1 MAKTGDRMSR
11 IKQGVGGVFLWGL
24 VLLGTLSLVWLDPA
38 VDAKDKEEAFR
49 SFFGIE
55 VQDLTLDVYSAAK
68 SKAADDPF
76 QASKIK
82 VVLGT
87 VVPVVSF
94 AFSAMLL
101 ALWAVVGSGSAVCRS
116 LNCLIGATLIAILV
130 VIRNG
135 RYDEIDQ
142 LSVCFA
148 WVAIWLGVVW
158 TLAWLQ
164 VGCRTAGMKSLAR
177 GQSRKAEKWANWSL
191 TVVSLV
197 VLWRVVAA
205 VFPGALLQLVRK
217 EFSEAPHLLLL
228 GLGTLFLYPPLVSWF
243 MIHLRRWIS
252 IPWLRVPALVAF
264 VVPALVAIPNVAEM
278 LGADLPGLDL
288 GDFIAIFTFH
298 GFLTFG
304 AVVIALGKPGDW
316 FLARKLRWLMLF
328 VITCVSFWAMIPGL
342 LLRLIG
348 CRFGEPRQQTGGEAA
363 EDDVPQRSWIA
374 GTASFAMLML
384 VLVSSVYAGLRG
396 TGVLRQHELA
406 LIGFNAETGQCSVGV
421 RAGNWSFSNVEA
433 ANHPHKFLVDRD
445 LEVLQQCSDLREL
458 VLNDNPYVTGS
469 FLSSLHDQTGL
480 ERLQIAGCPRLSFA
494 ELQHAKRF
502 RQLKMLNVTST
513 VELTEEPVAVND
525 LPATIGENDLSFL
538 RSCKQ
543 LTELRIVGYKL
554 SGKEVLKPLATLPE
568 VVWLTLYQVALADEQ
583 LEPVG
588 NLENLRGVFL
598 DGTSI
603 GDAGLAHFGGLQHLS
618 AVYLRNTRVSDA
630 GMMHLQ
636 SLKNLQV
643 LRLNGTSVGDDGLA
657 LLARNY
663 KLRELGLESTDI
675 TDRGLVHLEHLQK
688 LYSISLVDTEVTGA
702 GLTHLAGLKQLSS
715 IGFDGTQVSDADLI
729 HLRDL
734 KELDYLERLPYFD
747 DQFTPVGLCRLVMY
761 LPKYEKYFYAGMNDW
776 AGETATIRSPFDNE
790 TLTASRAAVYLK
802 ENVSPDELSA
812 DERQQMATLLLA
824 GEYGVK
830 LEYDS
835 DGRVGGVTFSGIPLS
850 PDLLQLLSWLPQL
863 SSVSMNY
870 SRVEESLVGPSDLSE
885 QDMPL
890 PEDGMPL
897 PEHLASSG
905 LPAFQQSDLASLARI
920 SGLENLQL
928 DGEFF
933 TDDVIEH
940 VIQLKG
946 LRSLELSTPRLTG
959 ATLAQLKQLPG
970 LQEIS
975 FSSCKELTDEGLL
988 AIAAIPG
995 IRSLSFFD
1003 CKKITSK
1010 GLAGILSLPELERL
1024 TLDEAAKNLDEQLL
1038 EKLTASH
1045 LKSVTLVGE
1054 LDDSICVRL
1063 AAIASLEE
1071 VTLSSTVVRGEQLG
1085 RLQGLEGLVILKLEG
1100 CTSLTTE
1107 GLRQLNQLTGLKRL
1121 HLNHTE
1127 VSDEKLLQLTDL
1139 AQLEFLD
1146 LRVNESLTDAGL
1158 AALAAM
1164 PRLQEL
1170 SLFYCPGIQGAGFVH
1185 VAKLSDLKVLNI
1197 GNNKIQDE
1205 GLERLSEN
1213 RSIQELKASLNQ
1225 NITDAGVIHL
1235 AKMKQLKKLELRFSN
1250 QVTPVLIEKLSVEL
1264 PACKITRSQR

>member
-38 VDAKDKEEAFR
+38 VDAKDKDEAFR
-49 SFFGIE
+49 SFFGRE
-55 VQDLTLDVYSAAK
+55 VQDLHLAVDLAAK
-68 SKAADDPF
+68 RKAADDPF

-82 VVLGT
+82 VVLGM

-101 ALWAVVGSGSAVCRS
+101 ALWAVVGSGSVVCRT

-177 GQSRKAEKWANWSL
+177 GQPRKAEKWANWSL

-243 MIHLRRWIS
+243 MIRLRRWIS

-264 VVPALVAIPNVAEM
+264 VVPALVAIPNFAEM
-278 LGADLPGLDL
+278 LGADLPGQDL
-288 GDFIAIFTFH
+288 EAFIVIFTFY
-298 GFLTFG
+298 GFLTVSG
-304 AVVIALGKPGDW
+304 VVISLGKPGDW
-316 FLARKLRWLMLF
+316 FLARKLRWLMLLMLTT
-328 VITCVSFWAMIPGL
+328 VNFWAMIPGL

-396 TGVLRQHELA
+396 TGVLHQHELA
-406 LIGFNAETGQCSVGV
+406 LIGFNAETGECLAGV
-421 RAGNWSFSNVEA
+421 AHYGEPPGYHHFFTDADFVVLRHCPN
-433 ANHPHKFLVDRD
+433 
-445 LEVLQQCSDLREL
+445 LEVLGLM
-458 VLNDNPYVTGS
+458 DNPYVAGS
-469 FLSSLHDQTGL
+469 FLESLQVQTQLRSLELIRCQGFVAANLDHARCFKQLKLINLYSDHGL
-480 ERLQIAGCPRLSFA
+480 EIAAEDLSFA
-494 ELQHAKRF
+494 RSLEKVEEIFLVGCHLTGNSVLEPLAELP
-502 RQLKMLNVTST
+502 QLKWLSLRASSVT
-513 VELTEEPVAVND
+513 
-525 LPATIGENDLSFL
+525 
-538 RSCKQ
+538 
-543 LTELRIVGYKL
+543 
-554 SGKEVLKPLATLPE
+554 
-568 VVWLTLYQVALADEQ
+568 DEQ
-583 LEPVG
+583 LVPLG
-588 NLENLRGVFL
+588 KGKFLPDLLLNLSETR
-598 DGTSI
+598 I
-603 GDAGLAHFGGLQHLS
+603 GDAGIAHLADLES
-618 AVYLRNTRVSDA
+618 LRFLLLGETQVSDQGLA
-630 GMMHLQ
+630 SLASHYELQ
-636 SLKNLQV
+636 T
-643 LRLNGTSVGDDGLA
+643 LRLD
-657 LLARNY
+657 
-663 KLRELGLESTDI
+663 STAI
-675 TDRGLVHLEHLQK
+675 TDRGLVHLKQLQE
-688 LYSISLVDTEVTGA
+688 LRSLSLNHTAVTSA
-702 GLTHLAGLKQLSS
+702 GLVHLGELKQLQTLNLENTKVTDAGLVHLKGLANLDS
-715 IGFDGTQVSDADLI
+715 IDLAGTQLTDTGLAHLKSLENLQSLRLPVFSDKFTPAGLSRLMVHLPGCEAASNSFYNQKRADRYPFLNSTRAAA
-729 HLRDL
+729 L
-734 KELDYLERLPYFD
+734 YLE
-747 DQFTPVGLCRLVMY
+747 
-761 LPKYEKYFYAGMNDW
+761 
-776 AGETATIRSPFDNE
+776 
-790 TLTASRAAVYLK
+790 
-802 ENVSPDELSA
+802 ENVPADELSA
-812 DERQQMATLLLA
+812 DDRSQMAKLLLDSA
-824 GEYGVK
+824 LGLK
-830 LEYDS
+830 LEHDEQ
-835 DGRVGGVTFSGIPLS
+835 GRAVGVTFSEVSLS
-850 PDLLQLLSWLPQL
+850 GGNLQWLSMLPQL
-863 SSVSMNY
+863 SSVSIY
-870 SRVEESLVGPSDLSE
+870 SRVEESLVGPSNLSE
-885 QDMPL
+885 QGMPL

-897 PEHLASSG
+897 PEHLASSE

-933 TDDVIEH
+933 TDDVIQH

-975 FSSCKELTDEGLL
+975 FPSCEELTDEGLL

-995 IRSLSFFD
+995 IRSVSLGD

-1010 GLAGILSLPELERL
+1010 GLAGILSLPQLEKL
-1024 TLDEAAKNLDEQLL
+1024 TLYKAAKGLDEQLL
-1038 EKLTASH
+1038 EKLSASR

-1054 LDDSICVRL
+1054 LDDSICARL

-1085 RLQGLEGLVILKLEG
+1085 RLQGLEELVILKLEG

-1127 VSDEKLLQLTDL
+1127 VSDEALLQLTDL

-1146 LRVNESLTDAGL
+1146 LRVNQSLTDVGL
-1158 AALAAM
+1158 GALAAM

-1170 SLFYCPGIQGAGFVH
+1170 SLFYCPGIQGAGLAH

-1197 GNNKIQDE
+1197 GNNEIQDV

-1213 RSIQELKASLNQ
+1213 RSIQEVNLSLNQ
-1225 NITDAGVIHL
+1225 NITDAGVVHL

-1264 PACKITRSQR
+1264 PACKIGVFQR

>member
-1 MAKTGDRMSR
+1 MAKTGNRMSR
-11 IKQGVGGVFLWGL
+11 IKQGVGGVFLLSL

-38 VDAKDKEEAFR
+38 VDAKHKDEAFR
-49 SFFGIE
+49 SLFGRE
-55 VQDLTLDVYSAAK
+55 VREPGLARPI
-68 SKAADDPF
+68 SKAAAARADDPF
-76 QASKIK
+76 RASQIK
-82 VVLGT
+82 VVLGM

-94 AFSAMLL
+94 ALSAMLL
-101 ALWAVVGSGSAVCRS
+101 ALWAVVGSGSAVCRT

-177 GQSRKAEKWANWSL
+177 GQSRKAEKWANWAL

-243 MIHLRRWIS
+243 MIRLRRWIS

-264 VVPALVAIPNVAEM
+264 VVPALVAIPNVAKM
-278 LGADLPGLDL
+278 LGADLAGRDL
-288 GDFIAIFTFH
+288 EEFIVISMFH
-298 GFLTFG
+298 GLLTFG
-304 AVVIALGKPGDW
+304 VVVIALGKPGDW

-348 CRFGEPRQQTGGEAA
+348 CRFGGPRQQTGDEVA
-363 EDDVPQRSWIA
+363 EDDVPQRSWVA
-374 GTASFAMLML
+374 GAASFAMLML

-406 LIGFNAETGQCSVGV
+406 LIGFNEESGQCL
-421 RAGNWSFSNVEA
+421 AGGAGYGEPPGHHQFFTDDDFVVLRHCPNLD
-433 ANHPHKFLVDRD
+433 FLG
-445 LEVLQQCSDLREL
+445 LM
-458 VLNDNPYVTGS
+458 DNPYVTGS
-469 FLSSLHDQTGL
+469 FLESLQAQTQLKSLELINCQGFVAANLDHARCFKQLKLINLYSDQGL
-480 ERLQIAGCPRLSFA
+480 EIAAEDLSFA
-494 ELQHAKRF
+494 
-502 RQLKMLNVTST
+502 
-513 VELTEEPVAVND
+513 
-525 LPATIGENDLSFL
+525 
-538 RSCKQ
+538 RS
-543 LTELRIVGYKL
+543 
-554 SGKEVLKPLATLPE
+554 
-568 VVWLTLYQVALADEQ
+568 
-583 LEPVG
+583 LEK
-588 NLENLRGVFL
+588 LENIFL
-598 DGTSI
+598 DGCQLTGNSVLDPLAELPQLKWLSLRASSVTDQQLI
-603 GDAGLAHFGGLQHLS
+603 PLGKVAVLSGLDLTESEVGDAGIAHLADLESLRVLVLSETQLSDQGLAALASH
-618 AVYLRNTRVSDA
+618 YE
-630 GMMHLQ
+630 LQ
-636 SLKNLQV
+636 T
-643 LRLNGTSVGDDGLA
+643 LRLD
-657 LLARNY
+657 
-663 KLRELGLESTDI
+663 STAI
-675 TDRGLVHLEHLQK
+675 TDRGLVHLKQLQK
-688 LYSISLVDTEVTGA
+688 LRRLSLNHTAVTGA
-702 GLTHLAGLKQLSS
+702 GLVHLGKLQQLQSLDLENTKVRDAGLVHLKGLTNLDSLALAGTQLTDTGFAHLKTLENLGWLHLPVFSDKFTPAGLSRLMVHLPGCEASSNSFYNQKSAYRYPYLSS
-715 IGFDGTQVSDADLI
+715 A
-729 HLRDL
+729 
-734 KELDYLERLPYFD
+734 
-747 DQFTPVGLCRLVMY
+747 
-761 LPKYEKYFYAGMNDW
+761 
-776 AGETATIRSPFDNE
+776 
-790 TLTASRAAVYLK
+790 RAAALYLK
-802 ENVSPDELSA
+802 ANVPADELAA
-812 DERQQMATLLLA
+812 DDRHQMARLLLDSKD
-824 GEYGVK
+824 GVE
-830 LEYDS
+830 LEHDEQ
-835 DGRVGGVTFSGIPLS
+835 GRAAGVTFSGIPLS
-850 PDLLQLLSWLPQL
+850 SDHLQLLSWLPQL

-897 PEHLASSG
+897 PEHLATSE

-975 FSSCKELTDEGLL
+975 FSSCEELTDEGLL

-1010 GLAGILSLPELERL
+1010 GLTGILSLPELERL

-1054 LDDSICVRL
+1054 LDDSICARL

-1085 RLQGLEGLVILKLEG
+1085 RLQGLEGLVTLKLEG

-1146 LRVNESLTDAGL
+1146 LRVNQSLTDAGL

-1170 SLFYCPGIQGAGFVH
+1170 SLFYCPGIQGAGLAH

-1225 NITDAGVIHL
+1225 NITDAGVVHL

-1264 PACKITRSQR
+1264 PTCKIPPSQR